1 MVNPNLNFLSRAEV
15 DQINK
20 IVQLGAYFKMIQ
32 DFLTKFGGISSKM
45 ALQLAYKDNVQKEEG
60 GNANGSDMNGS
71 LGDGAPDEENDEDE
85 DALHGV
91 YMKAFCSG
99 VSEILQVYKEHLL
112 SIESEY
118 LKDRS
123 LTIASLQ
130 LRLAL
135 YQQLFPALTQ
145 LNADIQ
151 EHGLRGGELL
161 DTLH

>member
-32 DFLTKFGGISSKM
+32 TFLTKFGGISSKM
-45 ALQLAYKDNVQKEEG
+45 ALQLAYKDGMQRGEEG
-60 GNANGSDMNGS
+60 KENASDMNGS
-71 LGDGAPDEENDEDE
+71 LNGEAADDNDED
-85 DALHGV
+85 LHGV

-112 SIESEY
+112 AIEGEY

-130 LRLAL
+130 LRLSL
-135 YQQLFPALTQ
+135 Y
-145 LNADIQ
+145 
-151 EHGLRGGELL
+151 
-161 DTLH
+161 